1 MNIKQDFDQ
10 NYNIISKYLVKQ
22 PQSLK
27 FSSTKKILVTF
38 LNNHRPNN
46 CPNKNLYNNM
56 SGYLIIGGIAALI
69 SMIVRNRMM
78 STMKKLSQI
87 GLSSGLTG
95 QEVAERMLQANR
107 ISDVQI
113 ISTRGSLTD
122 HYNPMNRTVN
132 LSEMVYGPQSITA
145 AAVAAHECGHA
156 VQHAVSYPMLKLRSA
171 IVPFLKFGSP
181 MAPYVIMAGI
191 GLGMAQ
197 LTWAGVILF
206 GLSTLFS
213 LITLPVEFDAS
224 KRAMEW
230 LETSGVARG
239 EELALAKKG
248 LYWAA
253 MTYVVAALTSL
264 AYLLY
269 FISIASRD

>member
-38 LNNHRPNN
+38 LNNDRPNN